1 MWAAIMEQFG
11 RLRDREGGL
20 NLPPEALT
28 QVPATLEVQTS
39 QKGCDNDLNRQCHL
53 ICVLLGWW
61 TIRWVAASH
70 VRDTMPSMA
79 AVWSLHNLLNA
90 RQMRHAPKPL
100 AFLKL
105 GDGTRIPPPH
115 GRRTRRNC

>member
-1 MWAAIMEQFG
+1 MREEQKGAQVWAAIMEQFG

-28 QVPATLEVQTS
+28 QVPATLKVHTS
-39 QKGCDNDLNRQCHL
+39 RKGCDNDLDRQCHL

-61 TIRWVAASH
+61 TIQWIAASH

-90 RQMRHAPKPL
+90 RQMPSCAETIGL
-100 AFLKL
+100 LEAW
-105 GDGTRIPPPH
+105 
-115 GRRTRRNC
+115 